1 MIPLSLADTGG
12 LTADGLLPLTGFPS
26 WMWGSDILNGQLWGG
41 TEIAE
46 PAYNEIWTDPT
57 TGVTNA
63 LLPSLTGLEPMNGL
77 YDIDY
82 QIGYPEMPQPPTY
95 NPNTSYL
102 SSTASIDTS
111 AGFEKSSPNKIAWD
125 DTFDPF
131 GFNSTTLKGF
141 GSVLSDVSSS
151 LSKKRS
157 YANYVASYENKAQAL
172 RNQAESAYR
181 IAGIN
186 MSRLRGNQAKYLA
199 KQRVSA
205 VRTGFAPTSGS
216 IGAVQQATM
225 SQFEQ
230 QIADAWVEAEQKRQ
244 NTMYQASVADWRA
257 SEARKASKRSS
268 GGFLGSLL
276 GSGVG
281 AYFGGPTGMAIG
293 SKIGSSIG
301 GLF

>member
-1 MIPLSLADTGG
+1 M
-12 LTADGLLPLTGFPS
+12 
-26 WMWGSDILNGQLWGG
+26 
-41 TEIAE
+41 
-46 PAYNEIWTDPT
+46 
-57 TGVTNA
+57 
-63 LLPSLTGLEPMNGL
+63 
-77 YDIDY
+77 
-82 QIGYPEMPQPPTY
+82 
-95 NPNTSYL
+95 
-102 SSTASIDTS
+102 
-111 AGFEKSSPNKIAWD
+111 D

-131 GFNSTTLKGF
+131 GFNSATLKGF

-157 YANYVASYENKAQAL
+157 YANYVASYENRAQAL

-199 KQRVSA
+199 QQRVSA